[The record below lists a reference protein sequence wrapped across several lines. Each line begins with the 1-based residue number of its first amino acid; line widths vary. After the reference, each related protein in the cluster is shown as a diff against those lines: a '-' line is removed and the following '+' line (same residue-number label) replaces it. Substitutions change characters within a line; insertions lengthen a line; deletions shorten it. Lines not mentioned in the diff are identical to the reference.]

1 MSQRGRKSRASLSV
15 VPVIPGARTPAPVE
29 LDEAE
34 SRIWDAVLR
43 SMRQD
48 WYSPAIAPLL
58 RAYCTECVTAELLE
72 RKLRELREFS
82 PSDPY
87 YFRLMTAHRQSAK
100 TLDLVGNEVEAH
112 TAKQSSRRD

>member
-43 SMRQD
+43 SITADFGRLQ
-48 WYSPAIAPLL
+48 PLRKGL
-58 RAYCTECVTAELLE
+58 EMVKRGFLEGILGSNSQFRVDLADTTA
-72 RKLRELREFS
+72 
-82 PSDPY
+82 
-87 YFRLMTAHRQSAK
+87 
-100 TLDLVGNEVEAH
+100 G
-112 TAKQSSRRD
+112 

>member
-87 YFRLMTAHRQSAK
+87 SSAQV
-100 TLDLVGNEVEAH
+100 TLVEDDDVIETLTTDRANDALDVGILPG
-112 TAKQSSRRD
+112 

>member
-1 MSQRGRKSRASLSV
+1 MRHEEKGRASLSV
-15 VPVIPGARTPAPVE
+15 VPVIPGAPPPAPVE

-82 PSDPY
+82 P
-87 YFRLMTAHRQSAK
+87 A
-100 TLDLVGNEVEAH
+100 TLTISVRVPG
-112 TAKQSSRRD
+112 RRRRWNWMRHEKMLKCVNRR